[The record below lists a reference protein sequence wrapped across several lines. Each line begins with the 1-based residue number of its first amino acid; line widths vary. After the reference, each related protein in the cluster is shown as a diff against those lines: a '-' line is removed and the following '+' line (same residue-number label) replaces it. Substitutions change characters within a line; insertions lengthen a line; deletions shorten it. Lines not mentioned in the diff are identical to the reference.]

1 MNLILL
7 TFIISYIIASIVN
20 IILYR
25 NIICI
30 KYKFIPTMLDLL
42 YCVFPILNLGYLIFN
57 IKTILRYTDLN
68 KFASKILFI
77 KGE

>member
-7 TFIISYIIASIVN
+7 TFVISYTIASILN
-20 IILYR
+20 IFLYR

-30 KYKFIPTMLDLL
+30 KYRFVPTMIDLL
-42 YCVFPILNLGYLIFN
+42 YCVFPILNLGYLVFN
-57 IKTILRYTDLN
+57 ITTILKHTKTNLAR
-68 KFASKILFI
+68 KILFI

>member
-7 TFIISYIIASIVN
+7 TFVISYTITSILN
-20 IILYR
+20 IFLYR

-30 KYKFIPTMLDLL
+30 KYRFVPTMIDLL
-42 YCVFPILNLGYLIFN
+42 YCVFPILNLGYLVFN
-57 IKTILRYTDLN
+57 ITTILKHTKTNLAR
-68 KFASKILFI
+68 KILFI

>member
-1 MNLILL
+1 MYLILL
-7 TFIISYIIASIVN
+7 TFIISYIIASVVN

-30 KYKFIPTMLDLL
+30 KYRFVPTMIDLL
-42 YCVFPILNLGYLIFN
+42 CCVCPILNLGYLVFN
-57 IKTILRYTDLN
+57 IATILKNTKTNLAR
-68 KFASKILFI
+68 KILFI

>member
-30 KYKFIPTMLDLL
+30 KYKLTPRMLDLL
-42 YCVFPILNLGYLIFN
+42 YCIFPIINLGYLIFN
-57 IKTILRYTDLN
+57 IITILSHTDLN
-68 KFASKILFI
+68 KLASKILFI